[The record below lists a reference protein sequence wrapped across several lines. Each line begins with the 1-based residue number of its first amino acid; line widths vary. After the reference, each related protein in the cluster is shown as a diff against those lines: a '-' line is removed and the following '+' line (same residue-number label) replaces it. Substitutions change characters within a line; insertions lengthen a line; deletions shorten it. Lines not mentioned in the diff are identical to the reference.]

1 MGPLTRISPSSAI
14 LTSQPGKG
22 LPIVPILKS
31 SGEEIV
37 AAVEVSVIPQPSSTS
52 TPAASKKRR
61 ISGLIGAAPET
72 ARRSWPPNR
81 LRIFESTF
89 SSAKAYWRC
98 SRKPG
103 LRPLRS
109 TSRIFAPTLIDQ
121 SKIAFLRPPSFSMPL
136 LAAV

>member
-1 MGPLTRISPSSAI
+1 LTRISPSSAI
-14 LTSQPGKG
+14 FTSQPGKG

-37 AAVEVSVIPQPSSTS
+37 AAVEVSVIPQPSRTS

-72 ARRSWPPNR
+72 ASRRLPPNR
-81 LRIFESTF
+81 LRIFESTLA
-89 SSAKAYWRC
+89 SAKPYFLP

-103 LRPLRS
+103 SRPARS
-109 TSRIFAPTLIDQ
+109 VSRTLWPTSIAQL
-121 SKIAFLRPPSFSMPL
+121 KIAFLRPPSFSIPL
-136 LAAV
+136 VAAV